1 MKYIIGFTFITGTI
15 LAFIAYKLTNKKSTQ
30 TKLKIIGKN
39 EYGDYIYSEDPK
51 GTIHISDLDVNKV
64 WTILNPSSAIKNIF
78 PNNVVRQYGNNTVLM
93 SEYAAE
99 KITPAD
105 EGNGAVVVIRTTIE
119 DKNYFVIVGDN
130 KKYLMNCGG
139 ALDQGETYEAGA
151 IREVYE
157 ELKIDISSHV
167 LDQIAEWSLMYKN
180 KLVGDYSW
188 KKTTKCFLVDVEY
201 EDMCHLIPYDDE
213 LEKINIYEFNDYNY
227 DFYLSETEYVLIIRD
242 ECVGENI
249 ETSGKKLN
257 GHHQKILC
265 KIMNIENDINVGYL
279 EHFRF
284 I

>member
-1 MKYIIGFTFITGTI
+1 MKYIIGCTFITGAV
-15 LAFIAYKLTNKKSTQ
+15 LAFIVYKLTNKKSIS
-30 TKLKIIGKN
+30 TKLKIVGKN
-39 EYGDYIYSEDPK
+39 EYGDYIYSEDSE
-51 GTIHISDLDVNKV
+51 GLIDTDDLYINGV
-64 WTILNPSSAIKNIF
+64 WTILNPSSTIKNIF
-78 PNNVVRQYGNNTVLM
+78 PDNVVRQYGNNTVLM

-99 KITPAD
+99 KITPAN

-139 ALDQGETYEAGA
+139 ALDRGETYEDG
-151 IREVYE
+151 IVRKVYE
-157 ELKIDISSHV
+157 ELKINISSHM
-167 LDQIAEWSLMYKN
+167 LEQIAEWSFMYKN

-213 LEKINIYEFNDYNY
+213 LGKINIYEYDDYGY
-227 DFYLSETEYVLIIRD
+227 DFYLSETEYVLIIQD
-242 ECVGENI
+242 ECVSENI
-249 ETSGKKLN
+249 ETNGKKLN

-265 KIMNIENDINVGYL
+265 KIMNIENDIDVGYL

-284 I
+284 V